1 MKKIRIYNIPPF
13 VEKIVLSI
21 SFLLVAIG
29 SFSDNFGISEF
40 LENTFIIGGFVILLV
55 YQSRVWWFKDY
66 VEWNTKQIFLKL
78 GNNKG
83 LKLRFNTLNS
93 CILQKDTLLIK
104 LKNGETIS
112 IAIKEYNRKE
122 VQELQLLLMENIID
136 KL

>member
-1 MKKIRIYNIPPF
+1 MKKIRIYHIPPF
-13 VEKIVLSI
+13 VEKIVLTI

-29 SFSDNFGISEF
+29 SFSENFGISEF
-40 LENTFIIGGFVILLV
+40 LENTFIVGGFVILLA
-55 YQSRVWWFKDY
+55 YQSRVWWFKNY